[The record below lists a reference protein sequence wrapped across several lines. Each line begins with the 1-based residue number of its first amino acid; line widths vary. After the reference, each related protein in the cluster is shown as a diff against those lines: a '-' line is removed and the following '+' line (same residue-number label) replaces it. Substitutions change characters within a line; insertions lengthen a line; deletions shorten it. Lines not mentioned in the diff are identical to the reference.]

1 MKSWRIILPWGLQYN
16 WQPYIYQNEL
26 VWISGWTAWCS
37 STGGRLGRSQPLCH
51 LATLSAV
58 QVHLVK
64 EKGNGMLIYDQKL
77 YSMIKYL
84 SNRRREVWNFKKII
98 QEGISL
104 LRKIAYAN
112 KKEKKKRK
120 KKTLQWSTANRDRE
134 SIQFISILKGDIQ
147 KYTFNIFFQYIIN
160 DRINILVDIFE

>member
-1 MKSWRIILPWGLQYN
+1 MECW
-16 WQPYIYQNEL
+16 
-26 VWISGWTAWCS
+26 
-37 STGGRLGRSQPLCH
+37 
-51 LATLSAV
+51 
-58 QVHLVK
+58 
-64 EKGNGMLIYDQKL
+64 LIYDQKL

-84 SNRRREVWNFKKII
+84 SNRQRKVWNFKKII

-112 KKEKKKRK
+112 KKEQKKK

-134 SIQFISILKGDIQ
+134 SIQFISILKGDIE